1 MIAGPIPD
9 AEVTLYAN
17 CSLSVNDAFV
27 MRQWGLKQGC
37 EEEKSDASN
46 PLNPGNFTKTK
57 LLPGTC
63 LQVFVLSCLVQTC
76 KGKGEDAGKGPPKH
90 RYA

>member
-1 MIAGPIPD
+1 MIAGTISD
-9 AEVTLYAN
+9 AELTIYAN

-63 LQVFVLSCLVQTC
+63 LQVFELFCPAQTR
-76 KGKGEDAGKGPPKH
+76 KGKGEDAGSGTQENGNS
-90 RYA
+90 